1 MNRDKKENVGQT
13 YGSSEYTTTFNFHKE
28 NQNIFAV
35 NVRNISLLT
44 KITSQE
50 YQIIFCSK
58 CNKCIIFQKIY
69 ITHHTMACLKF
80 EGE

>member
-1 MNRDKKENVGQT
+1 MNRDKKETVGQT

-50 YQIIFCSK
+50 YQIFFAANVINALFFKKFTS
-58 CNKCIIFQKIY
+58 
-69 ITHHTMACLKF
+69 HTTPWLA
-80 EGE
+80 